1 MEHTNKQQGFHPLE
15 KLSSV
20 DTWRKDASSQSHV
33 GFWMEFFVLI
43 IIVFLPISIINAQTN
58 RDMKNYAINARV
70 NACVNSLALRAMNGD
85 QVATNKLFKLL
96 GTRLQK
102 VADKFYGYSRC
113 IEFNDLIQ
121 EGKLACWKALKFYR
135 PACGNF
141 LSYALTVAK
150 NAMIDAL
157 VDYCGDGMPKS
168 LLRMCSKVSKAES
181 KYELEFGYTPSDIEL
196 ADYGS
201 FTLESV
207 ENARHF
213 MMKFISL
220 DAFDNDDDDFNRA
233 DYIDY
238 SINCA
243 DDKDL
248 EASEEKQKTID
259 LILKHKGELP
269 EENRKIV
276 ELYNM
281 YDWTYEEITNI
292 TGKSIE
298 DARKKNKGG
307 IKMIKEAVEKDPE
320 YVA

>member
-1 MEHTNKQQGFHPLE
+1 
-15 KLSSV
+15 
-20 DTWRKDASSQSHV
+20 
-33 GFWMEFFVLI
+33 
-43 IIVFLPISIINAQTN
+43 
-58 RDMKNYAINARV
+58 MKNYTSINARV
-70 NACVNSLALRAMNGD
+70 NVRVNSLAFRAMNGD
-85 QVATNKLFKLL
+85 QVATNKLFNLL
-96 GTRLQK
+96 GTQLQK
-102 VADKFYGYSRC
+102 VANKFYGYSRC
-113 IEFNDLIQ
+113 IEINDLIQ
-121 EGKLACWKALKFYR
+121 EGKLACWNALKFYR

-141 LSYALTVAK
+141 LPYALVVAR

-157 VDYCGDGMPKS
+157 VDYCGDGRSKS
-168 LLRMCSKVSKAES
+168 LLRICSKVSAAES
-181 KYELEFGYTPSDIEL
+181 KYELEFGYTPSDLEL

-201 FTLESV
+201 FTLETV
-207 ENARHF
+207 VYARHF

-220 DAFDNDDDDFNRA
+220 DAFDDDDDDFNRA

-248 EASEEKQKTID
+248 EASEEEQKIID

-269 EENRKIV
+269 EEKRRIV
-276 ELYNM
+276 ELYYM
-281 YDWTYEEITNI
+281 YDWTYEEITNV

-298 DARKKNKGG
+298 DARKKGKSG